1 MEKISNSMKKEFDS
15 EPKYNEKYLETKIKS
30 YDGKVSTNFHNGKT
44 PKEGSQYIYLLIT
57 LIDSVYRADL
67 NC

>member
-1 MEKISNSMKKEFDS
+1 M
-15 EPKYNEKYLETKIKS
+15 
-30 YDGKVSTNFHNGKT
+30 STNFHNGKT